1 MGPLSD
7 QSCACPLHLRPFL
20 NPGPGLAQEAGSWEG
35 RAKLGEGA
43 GLLNP
48 FLTQH

>member
-1 MGPLSD
+1 MGALSH
-7 QSCACPLHLRPFL
+7 QSYACRLHLSPFL
-20 NPGPGLAQEAGSWEG
+20 NPGPGLAQEAGSWEE
-35 RAKLGEGA
+35 RAKIGEGA